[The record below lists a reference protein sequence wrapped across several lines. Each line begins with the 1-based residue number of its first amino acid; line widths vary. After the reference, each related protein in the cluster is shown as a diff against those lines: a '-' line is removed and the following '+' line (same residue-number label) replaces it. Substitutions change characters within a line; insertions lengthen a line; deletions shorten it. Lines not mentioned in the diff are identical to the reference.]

1 MMRLLVFA
9 VLWGLTLAAAAS
21 QFGGETIREFDAL
34 IEVRQDGAL
43 EVTETIM
50 VNAEGRQIK
59 RGIYRDFPTA
69 YRAWYGRALVPFEV
83 LAVTRNGVE
92 EPWHTKEQSNGV
104 RLYIGRADRNIP
116 HGLHR

>member
-59 RGIYRDFPTA
+59 RGNCNHSFLFA
-69 YRAWYGRALVPFEV
+69 YSSVFSLSEKKYHA
-83 LAVTRNGVE
+83 
-92 EPWHTKEQSNGV
+92 Q
-104 RLYIGRADRNIP
+104 
-116 HGLHR
+116 